1 MRKTMIIPT
10 YWCRSSGKCWQEGDA
25 VYEHPTPVDQEG
37 TLERTLVSMQQF
49 QEKDF
54 KLVILICPTTPD
66 VEDAAYEQV
75 YRIVKRVKLRAETYL
90 FTAGDLAAI
99 SRILKGA
106 GLGDRGAALLS
117 MFGYSNVRN
126 MCLLAAT
133 ILTADAALLI
143 DDDEVFELPDF
154 VPRSLEFLGRRVYG
168 DVVHGVAGYYLN
180 GKGRYYDDVTP
191 EPWMTYWDRFGSKA
205 QAFDQIIG
213 SGPRLKR
220 TPFAFGGAMILHRE
234 MFECVPFDPL
244 VKRGE
249 DIDYLINSRMFGF
262 SFFLDNTLSIRHLPQ
277 PKTHPQWMRMRE
289 DIYRFVYQRAKMTSQ
304 YKTSNLVRVD
314 PEDLDPYPG
323 AFLKEDL
330 EEKIYR
336 SSMMLATQYL
346 AENDPASAMEAMQN
360 IYLAKHDAQPVFN
373 AFRAYLD
380 VQTEWERLIALVRKE
395 RYAVRAILERH
406 NISAPE
412 IHLDKEHRRKLSEA
426 DVLLILT
433 KLPVLSDL
441 TEKDRAI
448 LRDYCH
454 VKTYYENE
462 TVFASGDHNDEVCL
476 VLKGTIRLVAN
487 RENNSGAAPLEMA
500 TLGVGS
506 FIGEN
511 CLTRNVF
518 RLSGVATEFTELL
531 CIGKTR
537 LNDLLERHPAV
548 GVKLLRKFLE
558 SMSDKIT
565 HTNEQLRRTADYDY
579 DVVDGLPEYRD

>member
-1 MRKTMIIPT
+1 MRKTMVIPT
-10 YWCRSSGKCWQEGDA
+10 YWCRRTGEAWREGDA
-25 VYEHPTPVDQEG
+25 VYDHPTPVDQEG
-37 TLERTLVSMQQF
+37 TLERTLVSMKQF
-49 QEKDF
+49 REKDF
-54 KLVILICPTTPD
+54 KLVILICPTTPE
-66 VEDAAYEQV
+66 VESDAYEQV
-75 YRIVKRVKLRAETYL
+75 LRIVRRAQLNAETYL
-90 FTAGDLAAI
+90 FTAGDLREI
-99 SRILKGA
+99 TEILRKA
-106 GLGDRGAALLS
+106 GLNDRGVRLLS

-126 MCLLAAT
+126 ICLLAAS

-168 DVVHGVAGYYLN
+168 DIVHGVAGYYLN
-180 GKGRYYDDVTP
+180 SKGQYYDDVSP
-191 EPWMTYWDRFGSKA
+191 EPWMTYWDRFGCKA
-205 QAFDQIIG
+205 RAFDQIIG

-234 MFECVPFDPL
+234 LFECVPFDPL
-244 VKRGE
+244 VTRGE
-249 DIDYLINSRMFGF
+249 DVDYLINSRIFGF
-262 SFFLDNTLSIRHLPQ
+262 SFFLDNTLSIKHLPQ
-277 PKTHPQWMRMRE
+277 PKSHPQWKRLRE
-289 DIYRFVYQRAKMTSQ
+289 DIYRFVYQRAKMQSQ
-304 YKTSNLVRVD
+304 HKTGNLVHVS
-314 PEDLDPYPG
+314 PEDFDPYPG
-323 AFLKEDL
+323 EFLKPDL
-330 EEKIYR
+330 DEKIYR
-336 SSMMLATQYL
+336 SSMMLSSQYL
-346 AENDPASAMEAMQN
+346 ANNDPDAAMEAMRN
-360 IYLAKHDAQPVFN
+360 IYVAKHNAPPAFD

-380 VQTEWERLIALVRKE
+380 TQTQWERLIRLVRQE
-395 RYAVRAILERH
+395 RYAVRAVLERH

-412 IHLDKEHRRKLSEA
+412 IHLDKEHRRRLSEA

-462 TVFASGDHNDEVCL
+462 TVFSSGDHNDEVCL
-476 VLKGTIRLVAN
+476 VLKGNIRLVAN

-531 CIGKTR
+531 CISKAK
-537 LNDLLERHPAV
+537 LNSLMETDPV
-548 GVKLLRKFLE
+548 IGVKLLRKFIE
-558 SMSDKIT
+558 SLSDKIAR
-565 HTNEQLRRTADYDY
+565 TNDVLRHTADYDANT
-579 DVVDGLPEYRD
+579 VILPSG